1 MDIWFLLILIP
12 AALADSINPCAFAI
26 LFVILA
32 SIISQTGSKK
42 KALQAG
48 IAFCVAVF
56 ITYYAV
62 GLGIYQTLMFAN
74 QYMYLQLVAA
84 FIAILI
90 WLWNIKDYFWYGK
103 YFTMEMPQKFKQLSK
118 KYIRKITSPT
128 WAFFIWILLSLFLL
142 PCTSG
147 PYLTV
152 LTYLASE
159 QTSLQLIGYIY
170 LVIYNLVFITPFL
183 AITLLVYLWVSDV
196 AELKEYREYYVR
208 EIHLAVWILM
218 LGLGLY
224 LLWEIYI
231 W

>member
-1 MDIWFLLILIP
+1 MELSFLAILIP

-32 SIISQTGSKK
+32 SIISQTWSKK

-56 ITYYAV
+56 ISYYAV
-62 GLGIYQTLMFAN
+62 GIGIYKMLLFAN
-74 QYMYLQLVAA
+74 SYTYLQLIAA
-84 FIAILI
+84 GLAILI
-90 WLWNIKDYFWYGK
+90 WLWNIKDFFWYK
-103 YFTMEMPQKFKQLSK
+103 KFFTMEMPEKLKILSR
-118 KYIRKITSPT
+118 KYIKKITSPT
-128 WAFFIWILLSLFLL
+128 WAFFIGILLSLFLL

-159 QTSLQLIGYIY
+159 NTSLQLMGYLY
-170 LVIYNLVFITPFL
+170 LVIYNLVFIIPFL
-183 AITLLVYLWVSDV
+183 AITFVVYYSASDV
-196 AELKEYREYYVR
+196 AVFKEYREYYVR
-208 EIHLAVWILM
+208 EIHLVVWLLM
-218 LGLGLY
+218 LGLWLY
-224 LLWEIYI
+224 MLWDIYI